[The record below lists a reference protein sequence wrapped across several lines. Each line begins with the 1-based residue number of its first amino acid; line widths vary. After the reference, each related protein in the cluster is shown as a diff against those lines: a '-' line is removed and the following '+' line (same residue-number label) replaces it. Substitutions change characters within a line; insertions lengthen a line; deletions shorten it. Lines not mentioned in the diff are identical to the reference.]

1 MSYSISNNATVDG
14 LSESSPSSLAQELA
28 NNTRVI
34 APPPST
40 ATQDANDSR
49 VLQGIGA
56 RDLSAMALGTSLT
69 VNSDTLHQ
77 LQLRNQVATTFTGGG
92 NIVRFSNAS
101 ITQETGLTVNP
112 DIVPGGSTLNAFFL
126 VGGGVQPNQW
136 EADFTEAV
144 AGTIVSTPGV
154 FTASTTTHRNI
165 WDPTF
170 QFSVAAAPGGTTY
183 RVTTNNPSD
192 GIDYVN
198 VSRGTAAAGTGGV
211 TDDTITT
218 TANALAG
225 VAAELPVGGGQDAL
239 NPYLGRQ
246 VLGITIDGVQAG
258 DSLQLSADGVN
269 FGLAFVVPSPAG
281 PMTLNAAPSG
291 IYVGAVSANGVTLRT
306 RDNADITFTN
316 TGGGN
321 ITLTLIMGARFA
333 VSDADGNDAVPS
345 APLVAGPITF
355 HQDQNAIAHYLDFG
369 RDTALNAQRL
379 HDAIFGNSHGRTESK
394 SQLLS
399 LSDLAANPGVDL
411 FVGTSTADP
420 ITEVVS
426 PAAVNAAGV
435 HVVFLTDL
443 GQATLAGG
451 NGDTTGRCANVQLI
465 DSQDNTNFEVKLL
478 AEWLANAST
487 TAGETAGTF
496 PRMQFTRV
504 QDGMASPTN

>member
-14 LSESSPSSLAQELA
+14 LSESSPSTLAQELA

-49 VLQGIGA
+49 VLQGIGT
-56 RDLSAMALGTSLT
+56 RDLSAMTLGTSLT
-69 VNSDTLHQ
+69 VNSDTLQQ
-77 LQLRNQVATTFTGGG
+77 LQLRNQGATTFTGGG
-92 NIVRFSNAS
+92 NIIRFSNAS
-101 ITQETGLTVNP
+101 ITQETGLAANP
-112 DIVPGGSTLNAFFL
+112 DTAPGGATPLTGSTANAN
-126 VGGGVQPNQW
+126 PW
-136 EADFTEAV
+136 EADFTDV
-144 AGTIVSTPGV
+144 AGASLVTGLTFQNSTRDN
-154 FTASTTTHRNI
+154 RNI

-170 QFSVAAAPGGTTY
+170 QFSVAAQPGGITY
-183 RVTTNNPSD
+183 RVTTNNAGD

-198 VSRGTAAAGTGGV
+198 VRNGTPAAGGGATADTV
-211 TDDTITT
+211 TSNAIT
-218 TANALAG
+218 
-225 VAAELPVGGGQDAL
+225 VGGGAITDVPVTGGAAA
-239 NPYLGRQ
+239 YLGRN
-246 VLGITIDGVQAG
+246 VLGLTLTGLAATTVTFTDANGAPIATTITLGTTDPTTFNVAPLGFYVSASDSGAGTITLSNPTGVITI
-258 DSLQLSADGVN
+258 
-269 FGLAFVVPSPAG
+269 
-281 PMTLNAAPSG
+281 T
-291 IYVGAVSANGVTLRT
+291 VGA
-306 RDNADITFTN
+306 ADLATMV
-316 TGGGN
+316 
-321 ITLTLIMGARFA
+321 LIMGARFA

-355 HQDQNAIAHYLDFG
+355 LQDQNAIAHYLDFG

-426 PAAVNAAGV
+426 PAAVNSAGV

-451 NGDTTGRCANVQLI
+451 NGNTTGRCANVQLI

-478 AEWLANAST
+478 AEWLADGST

-504 QDGMASPTN
+504 QDGMTSPSN

>member
-14 LSESSPSSLAQELA
+14 LSESSPSTLAQELA

-56 RDLSAMALGTSLT
+56 RDLSAMTLGTSLT
-69 VNSDTLHQ
+69 VNSDTLQQ

-92 NIVRFSNAS
+92 NIIRFSNAS
-101 ITQETGLTVNP
+101 ITQETGLTANP
-112 DIVPGGSTLNAFFL
+112 ATAPGGETLNAFFGNAQ
-126 VGGGVQPNQW
+126 VPANQW

-144 AGTIVSTPGV
+144 AGTLVTTPGV
-154 FTASTTTHRNI
+154 FTASIVANRNI

-170 QFSVAAAPGGTTY
+170 QFSVAAGGITY
-183 RVTTNNPSD
+183 RVKTENPGD

-198 VSRGTAAAGTGGV
+198 VRNGTAAAGAAAPAVDQIV
-211 TDDTITT
+211 T
-218 TANALAG
+218 AELNLNAG
-225 VAAELPVGGGQDAL
+225 VVTLGVGAGGSVDD
-239 NPYLGRQ
+239 YLGRQ
-246 VLGITIDGVQAG
+246 ILGIIIEGTQNDTLQMTAAG
-258 DSLQLSADGVN
+258 AALGPAHTLTGGAD
-269 FGLAFVVPSPAG
+269 
-281 PMTLNAAPSG
+281 TLNGAPSG
-291 IYVGAVSANGVTLRT
+291 IYVGAVNVAAPTVTLRT
-306 RDNADITFTN
+306 RDNDDITFTS
-316 TGGGN
+316 TGGN
-321 ITLTLIMGARFA
+321 MTLTFIMGARFA

-345 APLVAGPITF
+345 APLVNGPIVF
-355 HQDQNAIAHYLDFG
+355 LQDQNAIAHYLDFG

-426 PAAVNAAGV
+426 PAAVNSAGV

-451 NGDTTGRCANVQLI
+451 NGNTTGRCANVQLI

-478 AEWLANAST
+478 AEWLADGST
-487 TAGETAGTF
+487 TAGDTAGTF
-496 PRMQFTRV
+496 PRMQFTRF
-504 QDGMASPTN
+504 QDGMTSPTN

>member
-14 LSESSPSSLAQELA
+14 LSESSPSTLAQELA

-56 RDLSAMALGTSLT
+56 RDLSAMTLGTSLT
-69 VNSDTLHQ
+69 VNSDTLQQ

-92 NIVRFSNAS
+92 NIIRFSNAS
-101 ITQETGLTVNP
+101 ITQETGLTANP
-112 DIVPGGSTLNAFFL
+112 DSAPGGATPLTGSTANAN
-126 VGGGVQPNQW
+126 PW
-136 EADFTEAV
+136 EADFTDV
-144 AGTIVSTPGV
+144 AGASLVTGLTFQNSTRDN
-154 FTASTTTHRNI
+154 RNI

-170 QFSVAAAPGGTTY
+170 QFSVPAGGITY
-183 RVTTNNPSD
+183 RVTTDNAGD

-198 VSRGTAAAGTGGV
+198 VSRGTPAAGAGGV
-211 TDDTITT
+211 TADTVTSDAIT
-218 TANALAG
+218 AG
-225 VAAELPVGGGQDAL
+225 GPAVTDVPVTGGADA
-239 NPYLGRQ
+239 YLGRN
-246 VLGITIDGVQAG
+246 VLGLT
-258 DSLQLSADGVN
+258 LT
-269 FGLAFVVPSPAG
+269 GLAATTVTFTDA
-281 PMTLNAAPSG
+281 NAAP
-291 IYVGAVSANGVTLRT
+291 IANAITVGATGTTTVNVAPLGFHVSASG
-306 RDNADITFTN
+306 AN
-316 TGGGN
+316 T
-321 ITLTLIMGARFA
+321 ITLSNPTGVITITVTAADLDSMVLIMGARFA

-355 HQDQNAIAHYLDFG
+355 LQDQNAIAHYLDFG

-426 PAAVNAAGV
+426 PAAVNSAGV

-451 NGDTTGRCANVQLI
+451 NGNTTGRNANVQVI

-478 AEWLANAST
+478 AEWLADGST

>member
-101 ITQETGLTVNP
+101 TTQESVLGGADTA
-112 DIVPGGSTLNAFFL
+112 PGGPTPGFSATANAN
-126 VGGGVQPNQW
+126 PW
-136 EADFTEAV
+136 EADFTDF
-144 AGTIVSTPGV
+144 AGASLVTGLAFATSTV
-154 FTASTTTHRNI
+154 LNRNI

-170 QFSVAAAPGGTTY
+170 QFSVPDAGDPAGGITY
-183 RVTTNNPSD
+183 RVTTNNAGD

-198 VSRGTAAAGTGGV
+198 VRNGTTSVPGGGPE
-211 TDDTITT
+211 DTITNDT
-218 TANALAG
+218 DSLDA
-225 VAAELPVGGGQDAL
+225 GGGGVHDTLEVAGGAEA
-239 NPYLGRQ
+239 YLGRN
-246 VLGITIDGVQAG
+246 VLGMTFTPSTANTLVDLSDANGAIGTQITFPNTNPITFNV
-258 DSLQLSADGVN
+258 
-269 FGLAFVVPSPAG
+269 
-281 PMTLNAAPSG
+281 APLG
-291 IYVGAVSANGVTLRT
+291 FYVSASDAGLGTITLSNPTGVVRITVTQADVATLR
-306 RDNADITFTN
+306 
-316 TGGGN
+316 
-321 ITLTLIMGARFA
+321 LIMGARFA

-345 APLVAGPITF
+345 LPLDAGPITF
-355 HQDQNAIAHYLDFG
+355 LQDQNAIAHYLDFG

-478 AEWLANAST
+478 AEWLADGST